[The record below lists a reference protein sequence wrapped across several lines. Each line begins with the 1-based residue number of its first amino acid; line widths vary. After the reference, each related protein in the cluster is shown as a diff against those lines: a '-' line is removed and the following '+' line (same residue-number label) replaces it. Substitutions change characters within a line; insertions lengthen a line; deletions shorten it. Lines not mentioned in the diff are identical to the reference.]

1 MKSIIQK
8 YFSGLTKN
16 IILLAFTS
24 LFAVISTEMLYPVL
38 PIYLTQYLKASGSIV
53 GIIEGIAQATQN
65 IVQGVWGYISDKLQK
80 RKPFIGIATTWQI
93 VLAAR
98 FSDRLGTGIRSAPRD
113 ALIAASVDEKH
124 RARHLGLKAS
134 VIILVLF

>member
-1 MKSIIQK
+1 
-8 YFSGLTKN
+8 
-16 IILLAFTS
+16 
-24 LFAVISTEMLYPVL
+24 MLYPVL

-80 RKPFIGIATTWQI
+80 RKPIAIICYILTAISKPFIGIATTWQI

-124 RARHLGLKAS
+124 RARHLGLSTNSRSSRS
-134 VIILVLF
+134 VNDFTC